1 MINEQKKKP
10 EFKLEHYQSTDLWVS
25 VSEIC
30 SIFLTLSS
38 LAIQSFTNQQQQANI
53 KMMHET

>member
-25 VSEIC
+25 VSKIC

-38 LAIQSFTNQQQQANI
+38 LAIQSFNNQQQQANI